1 MKNVRIVTRAAVM
14 GLLTLAL
21 AGSGLAALDACSS
34 TDEGVAATPTPEASA
49 VDAGVDTGPAADAGA
64 DTGLTGKCADK
75 FGSAL
80 TEGFGRIDGVVYAVQ
95 KPSDTTCAMPNKD
108 HVVLQVLMNGAVY
121 RMVVNVESD
130 RGGDAKIRVSTV
142 PHAMPAPPFEEGWH
156 TGLPLDYANILGVHS
171 GDGGFAPLT
180 LDEAVAKIAAEV
192 KVGDEVAV
200 YATSGAGR
208 PESTHLIHR
217 NDPGKNEDGAIVIA
231 PSSASPKFML
241 FHFADQTF

>member
-1 MKNVRIVTRAAVM
+1 MKNVRMVTRAAVL
-14 GLLTLAL
+14 GLLSLAVSGSAL
-21 AGSGLAALDACSS
+21 AVLEACSS
-34 TDEGVAATPTPEASA
+34 SDDGKAATPAQDSSA
-49 VDAGVDTGPAADAGA
+49 ADVATDTGPAADAGA

-80 TEGFGRIDGVVYAVQ
+80 TEGFGRIDGVVYAIQ

-121 RMVVNVESD
+121 RMVVNVQSD
-130 RGGDAKIRVSTV
+130 RGGDTKVRVSTV
-142 PHAMPAPPFEEGWH
+142 AQAMPAPPFEEGWH
-156 TGLPLDYANILGVHS
+156 TGIPLDYANILGVHS
-171 GDGGFAPLT
+171 GDGGFAALT

-208 PESTHLIHR
+208 PESTHLVHR
-217 NDPGKNEDGAIVIA
+217 NEPGKNEDGAIVIG
-231 PSSASPKFML
+231 PNSASPKLML